1 MSNARINKSAQ
12 SAGEELSRYLYMHS
26 EIKTVN
32 VIGFSMGG
40 VIARAM
46 MKHLLPHKEKFNLLL
61 TLASPHLGIKE
72 LDSCLVRTGLLY
84 MRRIAK
90 IESIQ
95 DLNVERNTD
104 NSRFLVDLAS
114 CDSINCFKS
123 VVLVG
128 SK

>member
-1 MSNARINKSAQ
+1 
-12 SAGEELSRYLYMHS
+12 
-26 EIKTVN
+26 VN

-46 MKHLLPHKEKFNLLL
+46 MKHLLSHKEKFNLLL
-61 TLASPHLGIKE
+61 TLASPHLGVKE